1 MTSLWYDLDDIE
13 RFYDRDGNYDDDLTD
28 ESAEVYLPR
37 RSDDLEDAPTNVWLT
52 DKAREALHGDP
63 IRAHERHMALVA
75 AGDPHAVAIAE
86 ACRRWLAARESTS
99 TIELQKGA

>member
-1 MTSLWYDLDDIE
+1 MCLWRSLEEIE
-13 RFYDRDGNYDDDLTD
+13 EFFGPTGNYDDDLTD
-28 ESAEVYLPR
+28 ESADVDLPR
-37 RSDDLEDAPTNVWLT
+37 QSDDLEDAPSNVWLT

-86 ACRRWLAARESTS
+86 ACRRWLAAQNALS
-99 TIELQKGA
+99 IEIQKGA